1 MSAFSVR
8 AWLVVSLS
16 AGLITPAAAQ
26 GMFLKLK
33 AEDAKVAA
41 DQPVKVHLTAV
52 VTRSFSRPEPEFLF
66 DDGTGMKS
74 RPEIKVTAL
83 DATRPEKVSP
93 GSPQRASWEI
103 ELPNPGQYRIRV
115 RCRYS
120 DRVIE
125 SNKLTVEVTA
135 PTTQAAQP

>member
-1 MSAFSVR
+1 MSVAIVR
-8 AWLVVSLS
+8 ACLAVSLS
-16 AGLITPAAAQ
+16 AGLITPVAAQ

-52 VTRSFSRPEPEFLF
+52 VTRSFSRPEPEFLV
-66 DDGTGMKS
+66 DDGTGMRI

-93 GSPQRASWEI
+93 GTPHRAAWEI
-103 ELPNPGQYRIRV
+103 ELPNPGQYRIRA
-115 RCRYS
+115 RCRYT
-120 DRVIE
+120 DRIIE
-125 SNKLTVEVTA
+125 SNKLTIEVTA
-135 PTTQAAQP
+135 PAKQAAQP